1 MAEAE
6 ANEGR
11 EKKKGGK
18 AEYITPPHTIRTKVS
33 GGGPLTSQ
41 MLKKAEDVVQQHA
54 EKYIERAQEQVD
66 ALVEVVRQTQGA
78 TDDREQLFEK
88 IFLQAHDI
96 RGLGSTFGYTLVT
109 NIAAS
114 LCNFVESADKDND
127 GVMEVLNAH
136 VDALRGMIGN
146 DVKGDG
152 GPIGREILDGLMQAV
167 AKNTP
172 KTDEAPSEGAGA

>member
-1 MAEAE
+1 MAEPE
-6 ANEGR
+6 ENGGR
-11 EKKKGGK
+11 ERKQGGK

-54 EKYIERAQEQVD
+54 QKYIERAQAQGD
-66 ALVEVVRQTQGA
+66 GLVEIVREAQTE
-78 TDDREQLFEK
+78 TDDKPRVLER
-88 IFLQAHDI
+88 IFLQSHDI

-114 LCNFVESADKDND
+114 LCNFVESIDDIDNSVVD
-127 GVMEVLNAH
+127 VLNAH

-152 GPIGREILDGLMQAV
+152 GPIGKEILDGLQQVV
-167 AKNTP
+167 AKHGP
-172 KTDEAPSEGAGA
+172 KAAENGG

>member
-1 MAEAE
+1 MAETE
-6 ANEGR
+6 ENEGR
-11 EKKKGGK
+11 THKKGGK

-33 GGGPLTSQ
+33 GGGPLSTQ
-41 MLKKAEDVVQQHA
+41 MLQKAEEVVQQHA
-54 EKYIERAQEQVD
+54 EKYIERAQAQVD
-66 ALVEVVRQTQGA
+66 GLIEVAREAHAETS
-78 TDDREQLFEK
+78 DRPTIFEK

-114 LCNFVESADKDND
+114 LCNFVESIDEHDDN
-127 GVMEVLNAH
+127 VMEVLDAH

-152 GPIGREILDGLMQAV
+152 GPIGREILDGLNQAV
-167 AKNTP
+167 AKNSP
-172 KTDEAPSEGAGA
+172 QEPAEDSSA

>member
-1 MAEAE
+1 MAEIE
-6 ANEGR
+6 GNEDR
-11 EKKKGGK
+11 EQKKGGK

-41 MLKKAEDVVQQHA
+41 MLKKAEEVVQQHA
-54 EKYIERAQEQVD
+54 EKYIERAQDQVE
-66 ALVEVVRQTQGA
+66 ALISVVRDAEAETG
-78 TDDREQLFEK
+78 DRTPIFEK

-114 LCNFVESADKDND
+114 LCNFVETVEDYDD
-127 GVMEVLNAH
+127 DVMEVLNAH

-152 GPIGREILDGLMQAV
+152 GPIGREILDGLTLAV
-167 AKNTP
+167 AKHSPQALEDTAENGT
-172 KTDEAPSEGAGA
+172 

>member
-1 MAEAE
+1 MAEPE
-6 ANEGR
+6 ETEDR
-11 EKKKGGK
+11 QEKKGGK

-41 MLKKAEDVVQQHA
+41 MLQKAEEVVQQHA
-54 EKYIERAQEQVD
+54 EKYIERAQDQID
-66 ALVEVVRQTQGA
+66 ALVEVVQEAEAETGDKA
-78 TDDREQLFEK
+78 ALFEK

-114 LCNFVESADKDND
+114 LCNFVEAVDNYD
-127 GVMEVLNAH
+127 EDVMEVLNAH
-136 VDALRGMIGN
+136 VDALRGMIGT

-167 AKNTP
+167 AKNAP
-172 KTDEAPSEGAGA
+172 KPSEETAADTD

>member
-1 MAEAE
+1 MAEIDG
-6 ANEGR
+6 NEDQ
-11 EKKKGGK
+11 EHKKGGK

-41 MLKKAEDVVQQHA
+41 MLKKAEEVVQQHA
-54 EKYIERAQEQVD
+54 EKYIERAQDQVE
-66 ALVEVVRQTQGA
+66 ALVEVVRDAESETG
-78 TDDREQLFEK
+78 DRTAIFEK

-114 LCNFVESADKDND
+114 LCNFVESVEVYDDD
-127 GVMEVLNAH
+127 VMEVLNAH

-167 AKNTP
+167 AKNSPQSPEETAQ
-172 KTDEAPSEGAGA
+172 DGA